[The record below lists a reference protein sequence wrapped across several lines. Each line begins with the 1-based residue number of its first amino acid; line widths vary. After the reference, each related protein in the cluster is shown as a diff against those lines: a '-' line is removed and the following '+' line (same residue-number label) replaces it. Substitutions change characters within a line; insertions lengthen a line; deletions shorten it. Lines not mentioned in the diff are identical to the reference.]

1 MRSARRVIL
10 GAGGAVV
17 LLAALDAYV
26 VVTVLIDIAED
37 VGIPLNHLE
46 RATPIVTGFLLG
58 YVAAMPLLGQLSDRY
73 GRRPLIHA
81 CLAAFALGS
90 VLTALAAGEVM
101 VVAGRTVQGVAGG
114 ALLPITMAL
123 IGDLWDERERPV
135 ALGAVGAAQEL
146 GSALGPLYGGVLAL
160 IPSAVVAGVEV
171 GGWHAIFWI
180 NLPLAALA
188 AVAIHFTVPSGPPT
202 RTDPPPDT
210 TTTLPAA
217 SASSTPLSAEDTP
230 GTTLPSAGGS
240 GTALPAADTP
250 DTALPATAAP
260 STAVPSADTSD
271 TALPA
276 AGASGTA
283 PASAGASGTAALTAG
298 ALGTASPAT
307 PSDGAA
313 GPVEPGG
320 AADETATGTGTDAA
334 AHRAGGSGAGR
345 VADAGGR
352 RRVDVVGGALLALA
366 LALLVVGLYNPD
378 PAKTVLP
385 PWGLP
390 VIAAGALAAGIF
402 VWWEIRSP
410 VRLLDLSATR
420 KGPLLATLA
429 VSFLAG
435 AALLVT
441 MVFVQF
447 TAQTLLGEDALGAA
461 LVLARFLAALTV
473 GALLGGLLARR
484 LGESVVAVAGMMLG
498 AAGYWL
504 MSRWPLELESAGLLV
519 DVDLVVA
526 GLGLGLV
533 IAPVSSA
540 VLRVTSAAQH
550 GVASAAVV
558 VARMMGMLIGIAA
571 VSAWGFY
578 RFQSLTAHLD
588 TPLPFGVDAVTYQR
602 QLAEYTAKVQAA
614 LHTEYTEMFLVT
626 AFICLLGA
634 AVALLMPRARRGEP
648 PAPG

>member
-1 MRSARRVIL
+1 MRRARRVVL

-101 VVAGRTVQGVAGG
+101 VVAGRAVQGVAGG

-160 IPSAVVAGVEV
+160 IPSTVVAGVEL

-188 AVAIHFTVPSGPPT
+188 AVAVHFTVPSGPPA
-202 RTDPPPDT
+202 RTAPPPDT
-210 TTTLPAA
+210 TTTPEPAR
-217 SASSTPLSAEDTP
+217 PAEAIP
-230 GTTLPSAGGS
+230 R
-240 GTALPAADTP
+240 TALH
-250 DTALPATAAP
+250 
-260 STAVPSADTSD
+260 
-271 TALPA
+271 A
-276 AGASGTA
+276 AGADSRG
-283 PASAGASGTAALTAG
+283 
-298 ALGTASPAT
+298 
-307 PSDGAA
+307 
-313 GPVEPGG
+313 
-320 AADETATGTGTDAA
+320 
-334 AHRAGGSGAGR
+334 GR
-345 VADAGGR
+345 VGAVGGR

-447 TAQTLLGEDALGAA
+447 TAQTLLGEDALGAS

-484 LGESVVAVAGMMLG
+484 LGDSVVAVAGMVLA

-504 MSRWPLELESAGLLV
+504 MSRWPLDLESAGLLV

-540 VLRVTSAAQH
+540 VLRVTSAVQH

-588 TPLPFGVDAVTYQR
+588 TPLPFGVDTVTYQR

-634 AVALLMPRARRGEP
+634 AVALLMPRARRDAP
-648 PAPG
+648 STPA

>member
-1 MRSARRVIL
+1 MSRARRVAL

-26 VVTVLIDIAED
+26 VVTVLIDVAED
-37 VGIPLNHLE
+37 VDIPLNHLE

-58 YVAAMPLLGQLSDRY
+58 YIAAMPLLGQLSDRY
-73 GRRPLIHA
+73 GRRPLIHV
-81 CLAAFALGS
+81 CLAAFAAGS
-90 VLTALAAGEVM
+90 VLTALAGGVVM
-101 VVAGRTVQGVAGG
+101 VVAGRTLQGVAGG

-123 IGDLWDERERPV
+123 IGDLWDERERPL

-146 GSALGPLYGGVLAL
+146 GSALGPLYGGLLAL
-160 IPSAVVAGVEV
+160 IPRTTVAGVEL

-188 AVAIHFTVPSGPPT
+188 AVAVQLTVPG
-202 RTDPPPDT
+202 R
-210 TTTLPAA
+210 
-217 SASSTPLSAEDTP
+217 
-230 GTTLPSAGGS
+230 
-240 GTALPAADTP
+240 
-250 DTALPATAAP
+250 
-260 STAVPSADTSD
+260 
-271 TALPA
+271 
-276 AGASGTA
+276 
-283 PASAGASGTAALTAG
+283 
-298 ALGTASPAT
+298 
-307 PSDGAA
+307 
-313 GPVEPGG
+313 
-320 AADETATGTGTDAA
+320 TGTGTSTS
-334 AHRAGGSGAGR
+334 GG
-345 VADAGGR
+345 GGGGTLR
-352 RRVDVVGGALLALA
+352 RIDVVGGGLLALA

-378 PAKTVLP
+378 PAAAILP

-390 VIAAGALAAGIF
+390 VLAAGVVVAAIF

-410 VRLLDLSATR
+410 VRLLDLSGTR
-420 KGPLLATLA
+420 RGPLLATLA
-429 VSFLAG
+429 VSLLAG

-447 TAQTLLGEDALGAA
+447 TAQTLLGQDALGAS
-461 LVLARFLAALTV
+461 LTLARFLAALTA

-484 LGESVVAVAGMMLG
+484 LGDRVVAVAGMAVA

-504 MSRWPLELESAGLLV
+504 MSRWPLALAEAGLVV

-540 VLRVTSAAQH
+540 VLRVVPAAQH

-578 RFQSLTAHLD
+578 RFQSLTAELD
-588 TPLPFGVDAVTYQR
+588 TPLPFGVDPVIYQKR
-602 QLAEYTAKVQAA
+602 LADYTAQVQAA

-626 AFICLLGA
+626 AGICVLGTA
-634 AVALLMPRARRGEP
+634 AALLMPRRAQT
-648 PAPG
+648 A

>member
-1 MRSARRVIL
+1 MRRARRVVL

-90 VLTALAAGEVM
+90 VLTALASGEIM

-123 IGDLWDERERPV
+123 IGDLWEERERPV

-146 GSALGPLYGGVLAL
+146 GSALGPLYGGLVAL
-160 IPSAVVAGVEV
+160 IPSTVVAGVEL
-171 GGWHAIFWI
+171 GEWHAIFWI

-188 AVAIHFTVPSGPPT
+188 ALAVH
-202 RTDPPPDT
+202 
-210 TTTLPAA
+210 L
-217 SASSTPLSAEDTP
+217 
-230 GTTLPSAGGS
+230 TLPSRSRPAPQASLPADTAAAPHRADPEPVPQRGS
-240 GTALPAADTP
+240 GHDP
-250 DTALPATAAP
+250 AP
-260 STAVPSADTSD
+260 SD
-271 TALPA
+271 
-276 AGASGTA
+276 
-283 PASAGASGTAALTAG
+283 ASAGRPLSPGTEAAVA
-298 ALGTASPAT
+298 AT
-307 PSDGAA
+307 PIAEPIAEPIGGPDG
-313 GPVEPGG
+313 GPIAEPIAEPDGVPVGGPEGGPLGG
-320 AADETATGTGTDAA
+320 AV
-334 AHRAGGSGAGR
+334 GGAVVG
-345 VADAGGR
+345 
-352 RRVDVVGGALLALA
+352 RVDVVGGVLLALA
-366 LALLVVGLYNPD
+366 LGLLVVGLYNPD
-378 PAKTVLP
+378 PAAAVLP
-385 PWGLP
+385 PWGPP
-390 VIAAGALAAGIF
+390 VIAAGVLTAAGF

-410 VRLLDLSATR
+410 VRLLDLTGAR

-447 TAQTLLGEDALGAA
+447 TAQTLLGADALGAA

-473 GALLGGLLARR
+473 AALLGGLLARR
-484 LGESVVAVAGMMLG
+484 LGDRPVAVGGLLLA

-504 MSRWPLELESAGLLV
+504 MSRWPLDLAGAGLVV
-519 DVDLVVA
+519 DLDLVVA

-540 VLRVTSAAQH
+540 VLRVSTAAQH

-578 RFQSLTAHLD
+578 RFQSLTANLD
-588 TPLPFGVDAVTYQR
+588 TPLPFGVDAETYQR
-602 QLAEYTAKVQAA
+602 RLADYTAKVQAA

-634 AVALLMPRARRGEP
+634 AVAVLMPSRPRTGTA
-648 PAPG
+648 

>member
-1 MRSARRVIL
+1 MRRARRVVL

-58 YVAAMPLLGQLSDRY
+58 YVAAMPLLGRLSDRY

-90 VLTALAAGEVM
+90 VLTALAAGETM

-146 GSALGPLYGGVLAL
+146 GSALGPLYGGALAL
-160 IPSAVVAGVEV
+160 VPSTVVAGVEL

-180 NLPLAALA
+180 NVPLAALA
-188 AVAIHFTVPSGPPT
+188 ALAIHFTVPPRPRAT
-202 RTDPPPDT
+202 NPPPQ
-210 TTTLPAA
+210 
-217 SASSTPLSAEDTP
+217 P
-230 GTTLPSAGGS
+230 GTTAHAAAPLTGAAAAPDAAPHTTTPEAAPDAAVRVGHGAQAGQATGSAQAEHAADGAVAGG
-240 GTALPAADTP
+240 
-250 DTALPATAAP
+250 
-260 STAVPSADTSD
+260 AV
-271 TALPA
+271 
-276 AGASGTA
+276 AGQVA
-283 PASAGASGTAALTAG
+283 
-298 ALGTASPAT
+298 
-307 PSDGAA
+307 
-313 GPVEPGG
+313 GG
-320 AADETATGTGTDAA
+320 AVAEHTVGGVQ
-334 AHRAGGSGAGR
+334 AG
-345 VADAGGR
+345 
-352 RRVDVVGGALLALA
+352 RVDVVGGVLLALA
-366 LALLVVGLYNPD
+366 LGLLVVGLYNPD
-378 PAKTVLP
+378 PATTVLP
-385 PWGLP
+385 PWGPP
-390 VIAAGALAAGIF
+390 VIAAGVVAGAAF

-410 VRLLDLSATR
+410 VRLLDLTTTR

-441 MVFVQF
+441 MVFVQL
-447 TAQTLLGEDALGAA
+447 TAQTLLGKEPLAAA
-461 LVLARFLAALTV
+461 LVLARFLAALTLA
-473 GALLGGLLARR
+473 ALLGGLLARR
-484 LGESVVAVAGMMLG
+484 LGDRAVAVAGMVL
-498 AAGYWL
+498 AAGGYWL
-504 MSRWPLELESAGLLV
+504 MSRWPLDLAGAGLTV
-519 DVDLVVA
+519 DRDLVLA

-540 VLRVTSAAQH
+540 VLRVSTAAQH

-571 VSAWGFY
+571 VSAWGFH
-578 RFQSLTAHLD
+578 RFQSLTARLD
-588 TPLPFGVDAVTYQR
+588 TPLPFGVDPETYQR
-602 QLAEYTAKVQAA
+602 QLAGYTAKVQAA

-626 AFICLLGA
+626 ALICVLGA
-634 AVALLMPRARRGEP
+634 AVATLMPRR
-648 PAPG
+648 

>member
-1 MRSARRVIL
+1 MRRARRVVL
-10 GAGGAVV
+10 GTGGAVV

-123 IGDLWDERERPV
+123 IGDLWEERERPV

-146 GSALGPLYGGVLAL
+146 GSALGPLYGGLLAGV
-160 IPSAVVAGVEV
+160 PGAVVAGVEL

-180 NLPLAALA
+180 NVPLAALA
-188 AVAIHFTVPSGPPT
+188 AVAIHFTVPPRPIAPAST
-202 RTDPPPDT
+202 REQPASPGADPD
-210 TTTLPAA
+210 AA
-217 SASSTPLSAEDTP
+217 SGTVTASRHDP
-230 GTTLPSAGGS
+230 GPAGAATAGEPATAPSAGPAAH
-240 GTALPAADTP
+240 TLAPETAADTP
-250 DTALPATAAP
+250 DAHTPTP
-260 STAVPSADTSD
+260 ET
-271 TALPA
+271 A
-276 AGASGTA
+276 AGA
-283 PASAGASGTAALTAG
+283 
-298 ALGTASPAT
+298 
-307 PSDGAA
+307 
-313 GPVEPGG
+313 PG
-320 AADETATGTGTDAA
+320 
-334 AHRAGGSGAGR
+334 
-345 VADAGGR
+345 
-352 RRVDVVGGALLALA
+352 RVDVVGGALLALA
-366 LALLVVGLYNPD
+366 LGLLVVGLYNPD
-378 PAKTVLP
+378 PATAVLP
-385 PWGLP
+385 PWGPP
-390 VIAAGALAAGIF
+390 VIAAGVLVAGAF

-410 VRLLDLSATR
+410 VRLLDLTTTR
-420 KGPLLATLA
+420 KGPLLATLG

-441 MVFVQF
+441 MVFVQI
-447 TAQTLLGEDALGAA
+447 TAQTLLGKEALAA
-461 LVLARFLAALTV
+461 SLVLARFLAALTV
-473 GALLGGLLARR
+473 AALLGGLLARR
-484 LGESVVAVAGMMLG
+484 LGDRVVAVAGMAL
-498 AAGYWL
+498 AAGGYWL
-504 MSRWPLELESAGLLV
+504 MSRWPLDLAGAGLV
-519 DVDLVVA
+519 MDRDLVLA

-540 VLRVTSAAQH
+540 VLRVSTAAQH

-588 TPLPFGVDAVTYQR
+588 TPLPFGVDQETYQR
-602 QLAEYTAKVQAA
+602 RLADYTAQVQAA

-626 AFICLLGA
+626 AFICVAGA
-634 AVALLMPRARRGEP
+634 AVAVLMPRR
-648 PAPG
+648 

>member
-1 MRSARRVIL
+1 MRRARRIAL

-26 VVTVLIDIAED
+26 VVTVLIDIAGD
-37 VGIPLNHLE
+37 VGVPLNHLE

-90 VLTALAAGEVM
+90 VLTALAANEVM

-123 IGDLWDERERPV
+123 IGDLWDERERPL

-146 GSALGPLYGGVLAL
+146 GSALGPLYGGLVAQ
-160 IPSAVVAGVEV
+160 ISSVMVAGVEL

-180 NLPLAALA
+180 NVPLAALA
-188 AVAIHFTVPSGPPT
+188 AVAVQLTVPGRGAT
-202 RTDPPPDT
+202 GR
-210 TTTLPAA
+210 PAA
-217 SASSTPLSAEDTP
+217 SR
-230 GTTLPSAGGS
+230 G
-240 GTALPAADTP
+240 
-250 DTALPATAAP
+250 
-260 STAVPSADTSD
+260 AVA
-271 TALPA
+271 
-276 AGASGTA
+276 
-283 PASAGASGTAALTAG
+283 
-298 ALGTASPAT
+298 
-307 PSDGAA
+307 
-313 GPVEPGG
+313 
-320 AADETATGTGTDAA
+320 
-334 AHRAGGSGAGR
+334 
-345 VADAGGR
+345 
-352 RRVDVVGGALLALA
+352 RVDVTGGALLALA

-378 PAKTVLP
+378 PAKAVLP

-390 VIAAGALAAGIF
+390 VIAAGAVAAGVF

-410 VRLLDLSATR
+410 VRLLDLSGTR
-420 KGPLLATLA
+420 KGPLLATLG

-435 AALLVT
+435 AALLIT

-447 TAQTLLGEDALGAA
+447 TAQTLLGKEELDAA

-473 GALLGGLLARR
+473 GALLGGLPARR
-484 LGESVVAVAGMMLG
+484 LGERTVAVAGMAVA

-504 MSRWPLELESAGLLV
+504 MSRWPLDLAGAGLVV
-519 DVDLVVA
+519 DVALVVA
-526 GLGLGLV
+526 GLGLGVV

-540 VLRVTSAAQH
+540 VLRVSPAAQH
-550 GVASAAVV
+550 GVASAAIV

-588 TPLPFGVDAVTYQR
+588 TPLPFGVDPETYQR
-602 QLAEYTAKVQAA
+602 RLADYTAKVQAA

-634 AVALLMPRARRGEP
+634 AVALLMPRSRTQAGEAALLGSPSTASDGEP
-648 PAPG
+648 GSAA